1 MKKLGN
7 QLSKFL
13 PIAKLVHH
21 LVQRWNVQ
29 PVRPVPAP
37 QTVKKRA
44 KSPIIS
50 NSFQRLPDWQLLKF
64 SKQVFENM
72 FHNPDF
78 AAEHLTVL
86 YLSPKIKR
94 MMYGIYEKERNWDMA
109 SYQKNRAL
117 LITHLNE
124 LASLV
129 KMKTMYAENKEEMII
144 NASFQV
150 KK

>member
-1 MKKLGN
+1 MTT
-7 QLSKFL
+7 
-13 PIAKLVHH
+13 V
-21 LVQRWNVQ
+21 
-29 PVRPVPAP
+29 VP
-37 QTVKKRA
+37 TET
-44 KSPIIS
+44 IS
-50 NSFQRLPDWQLLKF
+50 YRGRS
-64 SKQVFENM
+64 M

-86 YLSPKIKR
+86 YLSPKIKS

-109 SYQKNRAL
+109 SYKQNRAL

-124 LASLV
+124 LAYLV

-144 NASFQV
+144 NAGFQV